1 MKVSTAVVVT
11 NAALLDRHLIFPNV
25 WDVPVRKPACL
36 MDDDVPIEWQLPRLP
51 RPPVLKSNCQYELN
65 ELKQLN

>member
-1 MKVSTAVVVT
+1 
-11 NAALLDRHLIFPNV
+11 
-25 WDVPVRKPACL
+25 

-51 RPPVLKSNCQYELN
+51 RPPALKSKCQYELN